1 MEIRRDSNVFLL
13 RGKITKGRAAIRHIN
28 ATRKT
33 GLCFYEGT
41 CGLVIV
47 KVMETSRNAAAV
59 GNKA

>member
-13 RGKITKGRAAIRHIN
+13 RGKITKGTAIRHIN

-33 GLCFYEGT
+33 GLCFCEGT